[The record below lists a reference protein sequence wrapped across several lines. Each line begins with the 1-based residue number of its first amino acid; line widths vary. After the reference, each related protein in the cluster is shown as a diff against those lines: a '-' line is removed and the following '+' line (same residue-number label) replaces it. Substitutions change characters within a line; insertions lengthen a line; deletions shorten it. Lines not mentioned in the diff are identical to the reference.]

1 MANNTHL
8 YGFRWA
14 VNWNGKPQPQG
25 VEMAVASAANFTV
38 SGNATNLNLNAGD
51 PVKINTDGTVSLA
64 GGNENSQTSQP
75 AWGVVVGMGGQ
86 GFFNGTRMVRQPFL
100 QSGCT
105 YGTNVDRQSKVL
117 VVPFSAGVWE
127 IDVDDNTTATT
138 YLGYQAFIGENCD
151 HQLVP
156 NASGFVNAQLAA
168 NPMLNIASHAAAT
181 TTLSMRIVG
190 VSQNFANQD
199 FSGLFVKMLV
209 SINKGAEPFYTNV
222 GT

>member
-1 MANNTHL
+1 MANNTHV

-14 VNWNGKPQPQG
+14 QNYTGMAQPKPF
-25 VEMAVASAANFTV
+25 EMAVASGANFTV
-38 SGNATNLNLNAGD
+38 SGDATNLNLNVGD

-75 AWGVVVGMGGQ
+75 PWGVVVGMGYQ

-105 YGTNVDRQSKVL
+105 YGTSVDRQSKVM

-127 IDVDDNTTATT
+127 IDVDDNATATT
-138 YLGYQAFIGENCD
+138 YLAYQVLIGENCD
-151 HQLVP
+151 HRLIP
-156 NASGFVNAQLAA
+156 NASGFLDANLAA
-168 NPMLNIASHAAAT
+168 NPLLNIASHNPAT
-181 TTLSMRIVG
+181 ATLSMRIVG
-190 VSQNFANQD
+190 ISQNLANQD
-199 FSGLFVKMLV
+199 YTGLFVKLLV
-209 SINKGAEPFYTNV
+209 SVNKGAEPYFTNV